1 MSVLFKP
8 PWKNIKWY
16 VLNKNIEIEDKEVE
30 NFSFDKT
37 IVEKIYM
44 LKDKIST
51 FDEEQWEYSKKIT
64 NPYELIFT
72 SQGKYQS
79 PSSVC
84 LLHPLSRTYFK
95 MNEIM
100 QVTGIWDKIPKD
112 IRTAHVCEGPGG
124 FIQSIYE
131 NSTKMKKRIVNTTA
145 MTLKPMHYQV
155 PGWKRASTFLKK
167 YNQINIHYGK
177 DGTGDILKE
186 ENQDSF
192 INVTKRS
199 IHIFTADGG
208 IDFTMNYAAQ
218 EETIYPILI
227 ASTKIA
233 VRCLVQG
240 GVYIL
245 KIFDCIA
252 STTYDF
258 LVALGSCFEKWC
270 LYKPVTSRPCNSEQ
284 YFIGFGF
291 KTSTV
296 PDILKVLNIE
306 YKLPLGFLKRMQNDA
321 FYKEFES
328 EQYKRLEDQIVSL
341 EATFNNINLSDKGVV
356 KEKWNKNIQLCKAYC
371 AEFHLPVINPLPD
384 GISISISDMKS

>member
-1 MSVLFKP
+1 MSLLFKP

-16 VLNKNIEIEDKEVE
+16 ILNKNIEIENKESDNFLFEKELVDKL
-30 NFSFDKT
+30 
-37 IVEKIYM
+37 YL

-51 FDEEQWEYSKKIT
+51 LNEEQWEYSKKIT

-72 SQGKYQS
+72 SQGKYPS

-84 LLHPLSRTYFK
+84 LLHPLSRSYFK

-100 QVTGIWDKIPKD
+100 KVSGAWDKMPRD

-131 NSTKMKKRIVNTTA
+131 NSDRMKKRIVSTTA

-167 YNQINIHYGK
+167 YSQINIHYGE

-186 ENQDSF
+186 KNQDSF
-192 INVTKRS
+192 ISTTKRS

-233 VRCLVQG
+233 VRCLLQG
-240 GVYIL
+240 GIYVL
-245 KIFDCIA
+245 KVFDCIA
-252 STTYDF
+252 ETTRDF

-270 LYKPVTSRPCNSEQ
+270 LYKPATSRPCNSEQ
-284 YFIGFGF
+284 YFIGVGF
-291 KTSTV
+291 KPSTV
-296 PDILKVLNIE
+296 LDILKVLNTE
-306 YKLPLGFLKRMQNDA
+306 YKWPNGFLKKGQSDEFYND
-321 FYKEFES
+321 FMC
-328 EQYKRLEDQIVSL
+328 EQRKRLDDQIVSL
-341 EATFNNINLSDKGVV
+341 EATFNNINLSDGNEV
-356 KEKWNKNIQLCKAYC
+356 KKKWISNIQLCKAYC
-371 AEFHLPVINPLPD
+371 IEFHLPTVNPLPD
-384 GISISISDMKS
+384 GINISISDIN